1 MSVNMFETRTMLRAL
16 EQMKAARKFLLDTF
30 FKGIEVHDTLNV
42 DIDIIKGTRRMAS
55 FVHPRSDGKL
65 VERGGYQTKT
75 YKPPYIKE
83 IIPTEAAN
91 LMLRA
96 AGETIYQQ
104 NVGLPAQRAARQLG
118 LDLAELD
125 DMITRREEWMAAQ
138 ALFTGQI
145 TVIGDGVD
153 DMIDFGYESD
163 HKVVLTGTARWDQ
176 VADTDKSDPLTDFRH
191 WRRRVIQDSGISPD
205 TVVMGSEAIDA
216 YLNHPKVQ
224 GVLDNRRIDMGQIDP
239 RALPDGVTYYGHI
252 KEGGLDVYGYDE
264 WYLDE
269 NGDEQPMVPP
279 KKLLLGSTNART
291 ARHYGMIQDMDAEAN
306 FAVSRYPKSWTEK
319 RSGVRML
326 MMQSAP
332 LVVPHQIDAFMWAQV
347 IADE

>member
-1 MSVNMFETRTMLRAL
+1 MSIPD
-16 EQMKAARKFLLDTF
+16 Q
-30 FKGIEVHDTLNV
+30 
-42 DIDIIKGTRRMAS
+42 
-55 FVHPRSDGKL
+55 DGKL

-153 DMIDFGYESD
+153 DLIDFGYESD
-163 HKVVLTGTARWDQ
+163 HKVVLTENRPVGIRW
-176 VADTDKSDPLTDFRH
+176 P
-191 WRRRVIQDSGISPD
+191 IQ
-205 TVVMGSEAIDA
+205 
-216 YLNHPKVQ
+216 
-224 GVLDNRRIDMGQIDP
+224 
-239 RALPDGVTYYGHI
+239 
-252 KEGGLDVYGYDE
+252 
-264 WYLDE
+264 
-269 NGDEQPMVPP
+269 
-279 KKLLLGSTNART
+279 TNQT
-291 ARHYGMIQDMDAEAN
+291 
-306 FAVSRYPKSWTEK
+306 
-319 RSGVRML
+319 L
-326 MMQSAP
+326 
-332 LVVPHQIDAFMWAQV
+332 
-347 IADE
+347 